1 VKGTGRRPASAGAP
15 IKRSVSIAGHRT
27 SVSLEPEFWDALQRA
42 AIEKS
47 TSVTGLIAS
56 IDAKRG
62 QRNLSSAVR
71 IWLLEH
77 AGRER
82 Q

>member
-1 VKGTGRRPASAGAP
+1 VKPGGRARTDGAP

-27 SVSLEPEFWDALQRA
+27 SLSLEPEFWDALQRVA
-42 AIEKS
+42 LEES
-47 TSVTGLIAS
+47 TSVAGLIAS

-71 IWLLEH
+71 VWLLQRV
-77 AGRER
+77 GSTG
-82 Q
+82 